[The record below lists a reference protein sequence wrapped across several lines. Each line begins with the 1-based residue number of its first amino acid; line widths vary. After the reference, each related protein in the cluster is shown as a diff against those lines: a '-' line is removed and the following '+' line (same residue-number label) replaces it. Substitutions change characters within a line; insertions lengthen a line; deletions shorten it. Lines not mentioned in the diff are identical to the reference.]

1 MYSTD
6 EKPCDI
12 SNILYI
18 FWNVFFNNII
28 VYRNVN
34 PVHLIVH

>member
-28 VYRNVN
+28 
-34 PVHLIVH
+34 IFIEM